1 MTEIVESTD
10 TFTLVILFETVPEHQ
25 QKLIDTVTEETREW
39 IRELPGFVSANLHT
53 SADGTR
59 VVNYGQWESA
69 EAWEEFANDPRYDR
83 LRERID
89 GVKGVQL
96 IEANNYRVSDV
107 LR

>member
-10 TFTLVILFETVPEHQ
+10 KFTLVILFKTVPDHQ
-25 QKLIDTVTEETREW
+25 QELIDTVAEEARDW
-39 IRELPGFVSANLHT
+39 ICELPGFVSANLHT

-69 EAWEEFANDPRYDR
+69 EAWEDFTNNPRYDR

-89 GVKGVQL
+89 DVEGVEL
-96 IEANNYRVSDV
+96 IEANSYIVDNI
-107 LR
+107 LQ

>member
-10 TFTLVILFETVPEHQ
+10 RFTLVILFKTVPEHQ
-25 QKLIDTVTEETREW
+25 QKLIDTVVEETREW
-39 IRELPGFVSANLHT
+39 IREMPGFVSANLHK

-69 EAWEEFANDPRYDR
+69 EAWEEFNNDPRTDR

-89 GVKGVQL
+89 DVEGVEL
-96 IEANNYRVSDV
+96 IEANNYNVDGV
-107 LR
+107 FQ